1 MLAAGLVLGAL
12 SRVFDI
18 YCQVLGEIF
27 SQMAIWV
34 LLGTLIAIYSPTVKI
49 AMLNILVF
57 CLSMLAAYYAV
68 AIITHGVY
76 AWSYI
81 KKWTVFALFSPVMA
95 YFARLSK
102 RRGVFPK
109 IIALGIT
116 AFSLL
121 SSILL
126 FERLRIYDFLIDGL
140 LVYFLFFKKL
150 PDTAPPQPKKQN
162 VKPQQ

>member
-1 MLAAGLVLGAL
+1 MAAAGLVLGAL

-18 YCQVLGEIF
+18 YCQTLGEIF
-27 SQMAIWV
+27 SQMAIWI

-57 CLSMLAAYYAV
+57 CLSMLAAYYAA

-81 KKWTVFALFSPVMA
+81 KKWTVFALFSPFMA
-95 YFARLSK
+95 YFARMTK
-102 RRGVFPK
+102 YRGVLPK
-109 IIALGIT
+109 IVALGIT

-126 FERLRIYDFLIDGL
+126 FERL
-140 LVYFLFFKKL
+140 
-150 PDTAPPQPKKQN
+150 
-162 VKPQQ
+162 